1 MLANYSA
8 LTKNMHSILTILTP
22 EEFLTDLKLL
32 VKLKIREN
40 SSPIVFV
47 SYVCLP
53 LCSTINLSWL

>member
-32 VKLKIREN
+32 VKLKIAEK
-40 SSPIVFV
+40 IV
-47 SYVCLP
+47 P
-53 LCSTINLSWL
+53 Q